1 LQSIRDALPFL
12 LDGARVTLLLSAA
25 SLAVGLALG
34 LLAALARL
42 SRIGPLRVFAQGY
55 VDVIRGTPLLVQ
67 LFIIYYGLPE
77 FGIQIDAF
85 PAAVMGL
92 GMNYGAYLAEVFR
105 SGLVSVDRGQ
115 WEAARS
121 LGMAPATMMRNII
134 LPQAVRVA
142 LPGVGNYAISMLK
155 DTALASIVTVDELL
169 RRAQLR
175 VAADF
180 HSFDIYLAVAVIYLL
195 MSYPLTIFVKRLERR
210 SARGFA

>member
-1 LQSIRDALPFL
+1 
-12 LDGARVTLLLSAA
+12 
-25 SLAVGLALG
+25 
-34 LLAALARL
+34 
-42 SRIGPLRVFAQGY
+42 
-55 VDVIRGTPLLVQ
+55 
-67 LFIIYYGLPE
+67 
-77 FGIQIDAF
+77 
-85 PAAVMGL
+85 MGL

>member
-1 LQSIRDALPFL
+1 
-12 LDGARVTLLLSAA
+12 
-25 SLAVGLALG
+25 
-34 LLAALARL
+34 
-42 SRIGPLRVFAQGY
+42 
-55 VDVIRGTPLLVQ
+55 
-67 LFIIYYGLPE
+67 
-77 FGIQIDAF
+77 
-85 PAAVMGL
+85 
-92 GMNYGAYLAEVFR
+92 MNYGAYLAEVFR

-121 LGMAPATMMRNII
+121 LGMAPGTMMRNVI

-180 HSFDIYLAVAVIYLL
+180 HSFDIYLAVAAIYLV

>member
-1 LQSIRDALPFL
+1 MQSILDALPFL

-25 SLAVGLALG
+25 SLAVGLILG

-42 SRIGPLRVFAQGY
+42 SRMGLLRVFAQGY

-85 PAAVMGL
+85 PAAVIGL

-121 LGMAPATMMRNII
+121 LGMAPGTMMRSVI

-180 HSFDIYLAVAVIYLL
+180 HSFNIYLAVAVIYLL